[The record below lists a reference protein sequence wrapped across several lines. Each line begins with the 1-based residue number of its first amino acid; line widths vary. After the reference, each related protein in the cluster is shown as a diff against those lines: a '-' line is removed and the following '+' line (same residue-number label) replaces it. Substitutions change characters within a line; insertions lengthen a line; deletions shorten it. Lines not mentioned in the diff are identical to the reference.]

1 MKIKNLFANL
11 FLILCIFLLGGESF
25 AQDPTKDLLKVGT
38 KAPDFTLPL
47 LGGKKATLSAIVKK
61 NKVTLL
67 NFWAIY
73 CPPCI
78 EELPHLNKL
87 ATKYGKKGFGVIATN
102 VGGTREDVARF
113 WAKNKLTLR
122 SAYNGDPVS
131 VKYRVDVIP
140 CNYLIGKNGKIIAAM
155 IGYQEK
161 EILAALK
168 KAGIK

>member
-1 MKIKNLFANL
+1 MKRFILLVLVVGLLFREA
-11 FLILCIFLLGGESF
+11 GAKS
-25 AQDPTKDLLKVGT
+25 AQDPTKDLLKAGT

-47 LGGKKATLSAIVKK
+47 LSGDKATLSTVVKK

-67 NFWAIY
+67 NFWATW

-78 EELPHLNKL
+78 EELPRLNKL
-87 ATKYGKKGFGVIATN
+87 AAKFGKKGFGVIATN

-122 SAYNGDPVS
+122 SAYNGDLVS
-131 VKYRVDVIP
+131 AKYHINVIP

-168 KAGIK
+168 KAGIKE